1 MADNVNTV
9 ERASPTIYWPWFVAG
24 LLSPALSSV
33 LARWLP
39 AYFSAGVSFFFLF
52 TAASSIVSRRTKPG
66 DARFARNVAA
76 SASGAVVVA
85 VLKYV
90 FP

>member
-9 ERASPTIYWPWFVAG
+9 ETASATLYWPWLVAG
-24 LLSPALSSV
+24 LLSTAFSSV

-39 AYFSAGVSFFFLF
+39 PYFTAGISFFFLF
-52 TAASSIVSRRTKPG
+52 TAASSIVSRRMHHG

-85 VLKYV
+85 VLKYL